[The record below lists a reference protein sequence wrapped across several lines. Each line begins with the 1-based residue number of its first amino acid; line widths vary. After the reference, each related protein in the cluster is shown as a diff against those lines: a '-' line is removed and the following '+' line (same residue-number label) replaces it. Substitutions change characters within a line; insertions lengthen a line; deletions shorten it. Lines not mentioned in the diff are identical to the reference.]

1 MSIRLKRSWV
11 QLNNL
16 DKKEYR
22 LENLS
27 CANCAMKF
35 EKNIK
40 SLPTVQ
46 EATVN
51 FGASKVS
58 IIGDVSVG
66 DIEKAGAFDGIKVVP
81 VKQRRKIEKTPF
93 FKRHENVVTMISFVF
108 LIGGI
113 IASFVYE
120 ESHPAALSLFVLS
133 ILIGG
138 FELFKGGLINLSRFY
153 FDMKTLMTIAI
164 IGAAIIGEWRE
175 GAVVVFLFAVSEA
188 LEAYSMNKARQSIS
202 ELMDIAPPTAT
213 VRRSNELIE
222 LDTEFIQIGDVLV
235 VKPGQKIAMDG
246 IVLKGSSTVN
256 QASITGESVPVVKKK
271 GEEVFA
277 GTLNEEG
284 SLEIQ
289 VTKRV
294 EDTTIAK
301 IIHLVE
307 EAQAEKAPSQRFVDK
322 FAKYYT
328 PAIIG
333 IAFLVAI
340 IPPLLGA
347 DWQTW
352 IYQGLAVLVVGCPCA
367 LVVSTP
373 VAIVT
378 AIGNAA
384 KQGVLIKGG
393 IHLEEIGRIE
403 AIAFDKTG
411 TLTKGYPEVTYV
423 QAASEKDFIRNIM
436 SIEAYSQHPLAQA
449 IVQYGAKEHIHP
461 IEVEE
466 FQSITGKGAEA
477 VINGIKWSVGSVTW
491 IKTISS
497 ISEEVLQAVEK
508 LQTEGNTVIL
518 ATEEGNYRGFIAIA
532 DPIRSTSK
540 KVLQSLKNN
549 GIKHTVMLTGDDPK
563 TANAI
568 ASRLGMTDVNAG
580 LMPEQKLTAIQSLKE
595 KYGAVA
601 MVGDGVNDS
610 PALAAA
616 NVGIA
621 MGGAGTDAALET
633 ADIALMADDLEK
645 LPYTIRLSR
654 KALHIIKENIMF
666 ALGLKIIALLLIIP
680 GWLTLW
686 IAIFADMGATLL
698 VVLNSLRLLTTF
710 SQDNSPWK

>member
-1 MSIRLKRSWV
+1 MVKV
-11 QLNNL
+11 AKQ
-16 DKKEYR
+16 EYR

-35 EKNIK
+35 EQNIK
-40 SLPTVQ
+40 KLPDV
-46 EATVN
+46 EDATVN

-58 IIGDVSVG
+58 VIGKVTIG
-66 DIEKAGAFDGIKVVP
+66 DIEKAGAFDGIKVTT
-81 VKQRRKIEKTPF
+81 VKQRQLEKIPF
-93 FKRHENVVTMISFVF
+93 FKRKENILTVISFVF
-108 LIGGI
+108 LVIGI
-113 IASFVYE
+113 IASFTYE
-120 ESHPAALSLFVLS
+120 EAHPLS
-133 ILIGG
+133 IGLFMLSIAVGG
-138 FELFKGGLINLSRFY
+138 FDLFRGGLANLSRFY
-153 FDMKTLMTIAI
+153 FDMKSLMTIAI

-202 ELMDIAPPTAT
+202 HLMDIAPPTAT
-213 VRRSNELIE
+213 IRKDGKLIE
-222 LDTEFIQIGDVLV
+222 VDTDFIQINDVLI

-246 IVLKGSSTVN
+246 IVVKGTSTIN
-256 QASITGESVPVVKKK
+256 QASITGESLPVVKSIDD
-271 GEEVFA
+271 EVFA

-284 SLEIQ
+284 SLEVR

-307 EAQAEKAPSQRFVDK
+307 EAQAEKAPSQKFVDK

-328 PAIIG
+328 PAIIM
-333 IAFLVAI
+333 IAILVAI
-340 IPPLLGA
+340 IPPLFGA

-393 IHLEEIGRIE
+393 IHLEEIGRLQ

-411 TLTKGYPEVTYV
+411 TLTKGYPEVTHV
-423 QAASEKDFIRNIM
+423 EADAPKDFIQKVM
-436 SIEAYSQHPLAQA
+436 SIEIYSQHPLAKA
-449 IVQYGAKEHIHP
+449 IVKYGAKEHIQSVE
-461 IEVEE
+461 IEH
-466 FQSITGKGAEA
+466 FQSVTGKGAE
-477 VINGIKWSVGSVTW
+477 GIVDGTNWSVGSVSW
-491 IKTISS
+491 ISTISTVS
-497 ISEEVLQAVEK
+497 FEVITKIEQ
-508 LQTEGNTVIL
+508 LQTEGNTVML
-518 ATEEGNYRGFIAIA
+518 ASADGVYQGFIAVA
-532 DPIRSTSK
+532 DPIRETSVNVLEQLK
-540 KVLQSLKNN
+540 KA
-549 GIKHTVMLTGDDPK
+549 GIKHTVMLTGDDK
-563 TANAI
+563 RTAKAI
-568 ASRLGMTDVNAG
+568 ATKLGLTAIEAE
-580 LMPEQKLTAIQSLKE
+580 LMPEQKLLAIKALKE
-595 KYGAVA
+595 EYGTVA

-616 NVGIA
+616 SVGIA

-633 ADIALMADDLEK
+633 ADVALMADDLDK

-698 VVLNSLRLLTTF
+698 VVLNSLRLIRI
-710 SQDNSPWK
+710 NK